1 MLCYWHIIILI
12 PGAPINEWDWVS
24 ISLRDLHEG
33 GDRRA
38 VSLPV
43 LVYCCCA
50 PRPVLNELSIFLS
63 LLSLAIVAPACQDN
77 VTIRLAWMSMK
88 FDRRICNNCSIVIQL
103 EAEVTADG
111 RIWDEVVRKPEVLN
125 PEATTSFRL
134 SRFHWMAINRQRIRR
149 GLSLSLNV
157 WLLIYSRGVLWGAGM
172 WTSGESS
179 ILFMILLHWETAALI
194 FPIYCPND
202 WDTLSKVTISS

>member
-1 MLCYWHIIILI
+1 MGLSLYFITGPARRRRPTRRISSRSRLLLLRTPSSFEWVIDF
-12 PGAPINEWDWVS
+12 PFAPLTSN
-24 ISLRDLHEG
+24 
-33 GDRRA
+33 
-38 VSLPV
+38 
-43 LVYCCCA
+43 CCA
-50 PRPVLNELSIFLS
+50 RVSGQCNG
-63 LLSLAIVAPACQDN
+63 
-77 VTIRLAWMSMK
+77 TLAWMSMK